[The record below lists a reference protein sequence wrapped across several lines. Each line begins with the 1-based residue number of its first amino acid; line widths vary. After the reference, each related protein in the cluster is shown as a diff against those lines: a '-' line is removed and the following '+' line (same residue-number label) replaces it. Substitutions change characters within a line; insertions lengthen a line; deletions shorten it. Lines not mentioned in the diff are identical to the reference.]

1 MNTPKTLFYF
11 RTHFDDAANLGVV
24 NKCRAMARSA
34 PGGSDALYFTQ
45 KGICLNDTVIYP
57 FLHQKRSARHFWLY
71 YVLADRFLAR
81 YIPFEQYDTFYIR
94 HLPAHPLFIYLLY
107 VAQKR
112 HPRLR
117 IIVEFP
123 TWPYDA
129 ELKGWK
135 QRPVAW
141 LDRWW
146 RGKMSAY
153 VDFYCHY
160 GVETEVLGRK
170 AVPMCNGI
178 EVAKTPV
185 RSVVPV
191 KEKGRLR
198 LLAIGSW
205 SAWHGLDRLIK
216 GMAAY
221 QSTQPDCRVELT
233 IAGEGPA
240 LAAWKQ
246 QVAAEGIGGQVRFL
260 PPVSGAALDALFQA
274 ADVAVGSLAL
284 HRIGLYAASP
294 LKHREYGARGIPF
307 LFSGHDGDFPAHLPF
322 VFVCP
327 PDESPVDVAALVD
340 FFQRRIQPE
349 TTTAD
354 MRLYAENHLDWRP
367 KMAKLY
373 FDSAQ

>member
-1 MNTPKTLFYF
+1 MDQPKTLFYF

-24 NKCRAMARSA
+24 NKCRAIAGAA
-34 PGGSDALYFTQ
+34 PGGGDAVYFTQ
-45 KGICLNDTVIYP
+45 SGICLNDSVVCAFP
-57 FLHQKRSARHFWLY
+57 HQKRSARHFWLY
-71 YVLADRFLAR
+71 YAVADRFLAR
-81 YIPFEQYDTFYIR
+81 FISFEQYHTFYIR
-94 HLPAHPLFIYLLY
+94 HLPAHPLFIYLLFI
-107 VAQKR
+107 AKKR
-112 HPRLR
+112 HPHLR

-129 ELKGWK
+129 EMKGWK
-135 QRPVAW
+135 QRPIAW

-146 RGKMSAY
+146 RNKMSAY

-160 GVETEVLGRK
+160 GVETEILGQK

-178 EVAKTPV
+178 EVARTPV
-185 RSVVPV
+185 RAVVPL
-191 KEKGRLR
+191 KEKKRLR

-216 GMAAY
+216 GLAAY
-221 QSTQPDCRVELT
+221 QSTLPECRVELT

-246 QVAAEGIGGQVRFL
+246 EVAAGGLGDLVRFL
-260 PPVSGAALDALFQA
+260 PPVSGAALDTLFQE
-274 ADVAVGSLAL
+274 ADMAVGSLAL
-284 HRIGLYAASP
+284 HRIGLYTASP

-307 LFSGHDGDFPAHLPF
+307 MFSGHDGDFPAHLPF

-327 PDESPVDVAALVD
+327 PNESAVDVAALAD
-340 FFQRRIQPE
+340 FFQRRIEPE
-349 TTTAD
+349 TTTAA
-354 MRLYAENHLDWRP
+354 MRMYAENHLDWRP

-373 FDSAQ
+373 ENGG